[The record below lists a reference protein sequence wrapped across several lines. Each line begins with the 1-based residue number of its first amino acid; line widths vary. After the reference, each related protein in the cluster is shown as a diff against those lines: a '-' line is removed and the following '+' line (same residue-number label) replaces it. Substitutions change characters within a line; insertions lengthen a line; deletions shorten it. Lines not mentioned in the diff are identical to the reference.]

1 VALAHAF
8 IDAGADV
15 VWGHHPHVLQGAE
28 LYHGHP
34 ILYSMGNLVSPTPA
48 VGGLIKLQ
56 FDGSKFRTAS
66 FIPTRIQGGRV
77 APVRGSAARARDEA
91 YFRLCSQTAAKVGGE
106 SLFTNT
112 P

>member
-1 VALAHAF
+1 MPTSYQVELAHDF

-48 VGGLIKLQ
+48 VGGPIKLTVST
-56 FDGSKFRTAS
+56 GSSFRVRRA
-66 FIPTRIQGGRV
+66 FIPTIR
-77 APVRGSAARARDEA
+77 S
-91 YFRLCSQTAAKVGGE
+91 TAVE
-106 SLFTNT
+106 
-112 P
+112 